1 MQQLDLCSRQAQERE
16 AAYQETRTVR
26 HDLKNYLL
34 EIKFLLAEGKT
45 EEVKGRVDRILEKN
59 DMDKAGVAKTG
70 NLVLDSLINYRYAVA
85 QSQHIPMQCRIELPG
100 ELPFDGADLSIIL
113 GNVLD
118 NAMEAVKK
126 LPREQRY
133 IQLFMRLFKGSLTI
147 LVVNPFEGNIIK
159 GSGGRLLTSKED
171 KKNHGIGLTS
181 VSHVAKKYKGELLT
195 SYEKNL
201 FCAEVILYPRQ
212 VSI

>member
-1 MQQLDLCSRQAQERE
+1 MQSERENLLYVQQLDLCSRQAQERE

-85 QSQHIPMQCRIELPG
+85 QS
-100 ELPFDGADLSIIL
+100 
-113 GNVLD
+113 
-118 NAMEAVKK
+118 
-126 LPREQRY
+126 
-133 IQLFMRLFKGSLTI
+133 
-147 LVVNPFEGNIIK
+147 
-159 GSGGRLLTSKED
+159 
-171 KKNHGIGLTS
+171 
-181 VSHVAKKYKGELLT
+181 
-195 SYEKNL
+195 
-201 FCAEVILYPRQ
+201 
-212 VSI
+212 